1 MNFNRFIPLYNFK
14 NLKSVTKK
22 NLQKFISKTKENL
35 KNKNHLLNSL
45 NKDYKLNFN
54 FSELKK
60 YKKFKRIIILGMGG
74 SILGA
79 EAIGQFLKH
88 KIKKK
93 IIFLNNLDEDL
104 INEINKIK
112 DLKNSLFLI
121 ISKSGNTLEVLSI
134 IDSIKNKA
142 NFNNRNT
149 LIITE
154 NKNNDLSFFAKNNKI
169 KIIFH
174 KRHIGGRYSVFSE
187 TALVPCYLMGI
198 NISNFK
204 KNNLDFLRKD
214 KNILIKNLINMSKI
228 YSSKKINSLI
238 LLNYCSGLDN
248 FLLWCQQL
256 IAESLGKKGRGLIPI
271 ISKGPRDH
279 HSLLQLFL
287 DGPQDKF
294 FYLFSIKEK
303 NKIKN
308 SSKLFKRSLN
318 KSNSYKVVQEQKNA
332 FLTILK
338 NKNIPHLSI
347 EIKKRDEATLGKLF
361 SYFIFETIFL
371 GENLKIN
378 PFNQPAVEQ
387 VKIITKKNLFKGS
400 KHNL

>member
-214 KNILIKNLINMSKI
+214 KNILTKNLINMSKI

-238 LLNYCSGLDN
+238 LLNYCSGLDS

-378 PFNQPAVEQ
+378 PLNQPAVEQ

>member
-1 MNFNRFIPLYNFK
+1 MNFNRFIPLSNFK

-22 NLQKFISKTKENL
+22 ILQKFVSKTIKKL

-45 NKDYKLNFN
+45 NKNYKLNFN

-74 SILGA
+74 SILGT

-142 NFNNRNT
+142 NFNNKNT

-154 NKNNDLSFFAKNNKI
+154 NNNNDLSFFAKKNKI

-174 KRHIGGRYSVFSE
+174 KKHIGGRYSVFSE
-187 TALVPCYLMGI
+187 TALVPCYFMGI
-198 NISNFK
+198 NISKFK

-238 LLNYCSGLDN
+238 LLNYCSGLDS

-308 SSKLFKRSLN
+308 SSKLFKSSLN
-318 KSNSYKVVQEQKNA
+318 KSNSYKVIQEQKNA

-347 EIKKRDEATLGKLF
+347 EIKKKDEATLGKLF

-371 GENLKIN
+371 GEDLKIN

-387 VKIITKKNLFKGS
+387 VKIITKKNLFKRS
-400 KHNL
+400 KYNL

>member
-1 MNFNRFIPLYNFK
+1 MNFNRFIPLSNFK

-22 NLQKFISKTKENL
+22 ILQKFVSKTIKKL

-45 NKDYKLNFN
+45 NKNYKLNFN

-74 SILGA
+74 SILGT

-142 NFNNRNT
+142 NFNNKNT

-154 NKNNDLSFFAKNNKI
+154 NNNNDLSFFAKKNKI

-174 KRHIGGRYSVFSE
+174 KKHIGGRYSVFSE
-187 TALVPCYLMGI
+187 TALVPCYFMGI
-198 NISNFK
+198 NISKFK

-238 LLNYCSGLDN
+238 LLNYCSGLDS

-308 SSKLFKRSLN
+308 SSKLFKSSLN
-318 KSNSYKVVQEQKNA
+318 KSNSYKVIQEQKNA

-347 EIKKRDEATLGKLF
+347 EIKKKDEATLGKLF

-371 GENLKIN
+371 GEDLKIN

-400 KHNL
+400 KYNL

>member
-1 MNFNRFIPLYNFK
+1 MNFNRFIPLSNFK

-22 NLQKFISKTKENL
+22 NLQKFISKTIKKL
-35 KNKNHLLNSL
+35 KNENHLLNSL
-45 NKDYKLNFN
+45 NKNYKLNFN

-121 ISKSGNTLEVLSI
+121 ISKSGNTIEVLSI

-149 LIITE
+149 LVITE
-154 NKNNDLSFFAKNNKI
+154 NNNNDLSFFAKNNKI

-174 KRHIGGRYSVFSE
+174 KKHIGGRYSVFSE
-187 TALVPCYLMGI
+187 TGLVPCYLMGI

-204 KNNLDFLRKD
+204 KNILDFLRKD

-238 LLNYCSGLDN
+238 LLNYCSGLDS

-308 SSKLFKRSLN
+308 SSKLFKSSLN

-371 GENLKIN
+371 GEDLKIN
-378 PFNQPAVEQ
+378 PLNQPAVEQ

>member
-1 MNFNRFIPLYNFK
+1 M
-14 NLKSVTKK
+14 
-22 NLQKFISKTKENL
+22 
-35 KNKNHLLNSL
+35 
-45 NKDYKLNFN
+45 
-54 FSELKK
+54 
-60 YKKFKRIIILGMGG
+60 
-74 SILGA
+74 
-79 EAIGQFLKH
+79 
-88 KIKKK
+88 
-93 IIFLNNLDEDL
+93 
-104 INEINKIK
+104 
-112 DLKNSLFLI
+112 I

-134 IDSIKNKA
+134 IDSIQNKA

-174 KRHIGGRYSVFSE
+174 KKHIGGRYSVFSE

-238 LLNYCSGLDN
+238 LLNYCSGLDS

-371 GENLKIN
+371 GEDLKIN
-378 PFNQPAVEQ
+378 PLNQPAVEQ

>member
-1 MNFNRFIPLYNFK
+1 MNFNRFIPLSNFK

-22 NLQKFISKTKENL
+22 ILQKFVSKTIKKL

-45 NKDYKLNFN
+45 NKNYKLNFN

-74 SILGA
+74 SILGT

-142 NFNNRNT
+142 NFNNKNT

-154 NKNNDLSFFAKNNKI
+154 NNNNDLSFFAKKNKI

-174 KRHIGGRYSVFSE
+174 KKHIGGRYSVFSE
-187 TALVPCYLMGI
+187 TALVPCYFMGI
-198 NISNFK
+198 NISKFK

-238 LLNYCSGLDN
+238 LLNYCSGLDS

-318 KSNSYKVVQEQKNA
+318 KSNSYKVIQEQKNA

-347 EIKKRDEATLGKLF
+347 EIKKKDEATLGKLF

-371 GENLKIN
+371 GEDLKIN

-400 KHNL
+400 KYNL

>member
-1 MNFNRFIPLYNFK
+1 MNFNRFIPLSNFK

-22 NLQKFISKTKENL
+22 NLQKFTSKTIENL

-93 IIFLNNLDEDL
+93 ILFLDNLDEDL

-121 ISKSGNTLEVLSI
+121 ISKSGNTIEVLSI

-149 LIITE
+149 LVITE
-154 NKNNDLSFFAKNNKI
+154 NNNNDLSFFAKNNKI

-174 KRHIGGRYSVFSE
+174 KKHIGGRYSVFSE
-187 TALVPCYLMGI
+187 TGLVPCYLMGI

-238 LLNYCSGLDN
+238 LLNYCSGLDS

-371 GENLKIN
+371 GEDLKIN
-378 PFNQPAVEQ
+378 PLNQPAVEQ

>member
-1 MNFNRFIPLYNFK
+1 
-14 NLKSVTKK
+14 
-22 NLQKFISKTKENL
+22 
-35 KNKNHLLNSL
+35 
-45 NKDYKLNFN
+45 
-54 FSELKK
+54 
-60 YKKFKRIIILGMGG
+60 MGG

-238 LLNYCSGLDN
+238 LLNYCSGLDS

-378 PFNQPAVEQ
+378 PLNQPAVEQ

>member
-1 MNFNRFIPLYNFK
+1 MNFNRFIPLHNFK

-22 NLQKFISKTKENL
+22 NLQKFISKTIENL

-238 LLNYCSGLDN
+238 LLNYCSGLDS

-378 PFNQPAVEQ
+378 PLNQPAVEQ

>member
-1 MNFNRFIPLYNFK
+1 MNFNRFIPLSNLK

-22 NLQKFISKTKENL
+22 NLQKFISKTIENL

-74 SILGA
+74 SILGT
-79 EAIGQFLKH
+79 EAIGQFLTH

-104 INEINKIK
+104 INKINKTK

-121 ISKSGNTLEVLSI
+121 ISKSGNTVEVLSI

-154 NKNNDLSFFAKNNKI
+154 NNNNDLSFFAQNNKI

-174 KRHIGGRYSVFSE
+174 KKHIGGRYSVFSE
-187 TALVPCYLMGI
+187 TGLVPCYLMGI
-198 NISNFK
+198 NISKFK
-204 KNNLDFLRKD
+204 KNTLDFLRKD

-238 LLNYCSGLDN
+238 LLNYCSGLDT

-308 SSKLFKRSLN
+308 SGKLFKRSLN
-318 KSNSYKVVQEQKNA
+318 KSNSYKVIQEQKNA

-371 GENLKIN
+371 GEDLKIN

>member
-1 MNFNRFIPLYNFK
+1 MNFNRFIPLSNFK

-22 NLQKFISKTKENL
+22 NLQKFTSKTIENL

-104 INEINKIK
+104 INEIKKIK

-121 ISKSGNTLEVLSI
+121 ISKSGNTLEALSI
-134 IDSIKNKA
+134 IDSIQNKA

-174 KRHIGGRYSVFSE
+174 KKHIGGRYSVFSE

-238 LLNYCSGLDN
+238 LLNYCSGLDS

-371 GENLKIN
+371 GEDLKIN
-378 PFNQPAVEQ
+378 PLNQPAVEQ

>member
-22 NLQKFISKTKENL
+22 NLQKFISKTIENL

-214 KNILIKNLINMSKI
+214 KNILTKNLINMSKI

-238 LLNYCSGLDN
+238 LLNYCSGLDS

-378 PFNQPAVEQ
+378 PLNQPAVEQ

>member
-238 LLNYCSGLDN
+238 LLNYCSGLDS

>member
-1 MNFNRFIPLYNFK
+1 MNFNRFIPLSNFK
-14 NLKSVTKK
+14 NLKSITKK
-22 NLQKFISKTKENL
+22 NLQKFISKTIENL

-238 LLNYCSGLDN
+238 LLNYCSGLDS

-378 PFNQPAVEQ
+378 PLNQPAVEQ

>member
-1 MNFNRFIPLYNFK
+1 MNFNRFIPLSNFK

-22 NLQKFISKTKENL
+22 NLQKFTSKTIENL

-104 INEINKIK
+104 INEIKKIK

-134 IDSIKNKA
+134 IDSIQNKA

-174 KRHIGGRYSVFSE
+174 KKHIGGRYSVFSE

-238 LLNYCSGLDN
+238 LLNYCSGLDS

-371 GENLKIN
+371 GEDLKIN
-378 PFNQPAVEQ
+378 PLNQPAVEQ

>member
-1 MNFNRFIPLYNFK
+1 MNFNRFIPLSNFK

-22 NLQKFISKTKENL
+22 ILQKFVSKTIKKL

-45 NKDYKLNFN
+45 NKNYKLNFN

-74 SILGA
+74 SILGT

-142 NFNNRNT
+142 NFNNKNT

-154 NKNNDLSFFAKNNKI
+154 NNNNDLSFFAKKNKI

-174 KRHIGGRYSVFSE
+174 KKHIGGRYSVFSE
-187 TALVPCYLMGI
+187 TALVPCYFMGI
-198 NISNFK
+198 NISKFK

-238 LLNYCSGLDN
+238 LLNYGSGLDS

-318 KSNSYKVVQEQKNA
+318 KSNSYKVIQEQKNA

-347 EIKKRDEATLGKLF
+347 EIKKKDEATLGKLF

-371 GENLKIN
+371 GEDLKIN

>member
-1 MNFNRFIPLYNFK
+1 MNFNRFIPLSNFK

-22 NLQKFISKTKENL
+22 NLQKFISKTIKKL
-35 KNKNHLLNSL
+35 KNENHLLNSL
-45 NKDYKLNFN
+45 NKNYKLNFN

-121 ISKSGNTLEVLSI
+121 ISKSGNTIEVLSI

-149 LIITE
+149 LVITE
-154 NKNNDLSFFAKNNKI
+154 NNNNDLSFFAKNNKI

-174 KRHIGGRYSVFSE
+174 KKHIGGRYSVFSE
-187 TALVPCYLMGI
+187 TGLVPCYLMGI

-204 KNNLDFLRKD
+204 KNILDFLRKD

-238 LLNYCSGLDN
+238 LLNYCSGLDS

-256 IAESLGKKGRGLIPI
+256 IAESLGKNGRGLIPI

-371 GENLKIN
+371 GEDLKIN
-378 PFNQPAVEQ
+378 PLNQPAVEQ